1 VATLIS
7 LVMPRSNSLFFR
19 SLEPGVAASQRAR
32 MLDAVSRAVAR
43 KGYAKVTVA
52 DIVALAGVSR
62 RTFYEQFTD
71 TEACFQA
78 AYSTGTDLVIGDIVA
93 AIAGMPDAGWRDR
106 LRVGLE
112 AYLSALAAE
121 PEISRALLIDVLGAG
136 PRAIELRQTVYD
148 RFVDQWRFIA
158 DQARAQE
165 PDLGPVGD
173 LVLRALV
180 GGIGELVQRQILTE
194 GAETLPGLTPTLAT
208 LATRV
213 IEGAGVRAQSS
224 RVA

>member
-1 VATLIS
+1 MATLA
-7 LVMPRSNSLFFR
+7 PR
-19 SLEPGVAASQRAR
+19 PAAAGHRAR
-32 MLDAVSRAVAR
+32 LTEGLAAAIAE
-43 KGYAKVTVA
+43 KGYAAVTIADVVRVA
-52 DIVALAGVSR
+52 RVSK
-62 RTFYEQFTD
+62 RTFYEHFTD
-71 TEACFQA
+71 KEACFLA

-93 AIAGMPDAGWRDR
+93 GIAGMPDADWRER

-112 AYLSALAAE
+112 AYLDTLAAE
-121 PEISRALLIDVLGAG
+121 PEISRALLVDVLGAG
-136 PRAIELRQTVYD
+136 PQAVELRQRVYD

-158 DQARAQE
+158 DQARAEE

-213 IEGAGVRAQSS
+213 IEGAGMRARSA